1 MRYAVNETGI
11 QAMNAMASS
20 IRQAVE
26 QMQCLTSMIRG
37 MADGYQNALGPHK
50 TSLEQAFE
58 EIDECMRQALN
69 PVNCVA
75 EKLTEV
81 SEAYA
86 EIIDNDRLKG
96 SNDVQSELSN
106 SSPHGA
112 NAGGGTVPLLTTCQT
127 IEKAVMDGKNV
138 TIFDHPFD
146 GTANIICNQGSAY
159 PSGPQQTCGC
169 CASGTIINKAGG
181 NTNEHEIVAYA
192 YDHKLCSPEGF
203 TSPKSW
209 IGILE
214 GSGIKST
221 NCGGSS
227 LESLAEK
234 VENGQGV
241 IIGISACTYAP
252 QMYGHYFPGKA
263 DGHAVVLESVIRDA
277 STGKIL
283 EYVISDSNAT
293 DAASACRRVPQKILE
308 KAFKRRGNLAVVTDE
323 IIW

>member
-1 MRYAVNETGI
+1 MKYAVNETGI

-26 QMQCLTSMIRG
+26 QVQRLTLTIRCT
-37 MADGYQNALGPHK
+37 ADGYQDTLGPHK
-50 TSLEQAFE
+50 ASLDNALD
-58 EIDECMRQALN
+58 EINESMRQVSD
-69 PVNCVA
+69 PVNCVS
-75 EKLTEV
+75 EMLMEV
-81 SEAYA
+81 AEAYA
-86 EIIDNDRLKG
+86 EIIGNDRLRG
-96 SNDVQSELSN
+96 SNDVQSGSGN
-106 SSPHGA
+106 SSFHG
-112 NAGGGTVPLLTTCQT
+112 GSTGSEFIPLLTTGQT
-127 IEKAVMDGKNV
+127 TENVILDGKNV

-192 YDHKLCSPEGF
+192 YDHKLCSSEGF

-214 GSGIKST
+214 GSGIKAS

-263 DGHAVVLESVIRDA
+263 DGHAVVLESVIRDT
-277 STGKIL
+277 STGEIL
-283 EYVISDSNAT
+283 EFVISDSNAS
-293 DAASACRRVPQKILE
+293 DVASACRRVPQKILE
-308 KAFKRRGNLAVVTDE
+308 KAFRRHGNLAVVTDD